1 MSIIKK
7 IAGGIAKT
15 EYAKRAIN
23 DGADLSALKEKPT
36 ARNFLGIFL
45 ICFSFIMSLPGVG
58 LIAALSIYWH
68 EPLLI
73 IIGGPSLII
82 IAHLFFFAG
91 MYLAG
96 GKYPRTLSRWATRFT
111 IEKLM

>member
-1 MSIIKK
+1 LSIIKK

-23 DGADLSALKEKPT
+23 DGADLSVFKEKPT

-45 ICFSFIMSLPGVG
+45 ICFSFIVSLPAVG
-58 LIAALSIYWH
+58 LIAAISIYRH

-73 IIGGPSLII
+73 IIGGPILII

-91 MYLAG
+91 MYFAG
-96 GKYPRTLSRWATRFT
+96 GKYFRALFRWATRVT

>member
-1 MSIIKK
+1 MLVLLLFMFSG
-7 IAGGIAKT
+7 AS
-15 EYAKRAIN
+15 RAIK
-23 DGADLSALKEKPT
+23 DGADLSAFKEKPT

-45 ICFSFIMSLPGVG
+45 VCFSIIVSLPGVG

-73 IIGGPSLII
+73 IIGGPILII

-96 GKYPRTLSRWATRFT
+96 GKYPRTLFKWATRVT